1 MKENMERIENI
12 RKEITESLETIE
24 QLKELTNIKVTYLGK
39 KGPINELSQSMKEL
53 SIEDKKVLGK
63 ALNDFKTEITNLINE
78 KEEYLKQKELQ
89 EKLEKEKI
97 DITLPATKLTVGGI
111 HPLIRTV
118 EEIEN
123 IFMSMGYDVVE
134 GPEVEQD
141 LYNFEKLNL
150 PKGHPAR
157 DAQDTFY
164 IEDEEILLRTQT
176 SGVQAR
182 TMDANT
188 EKGPI
193 RIICPGKVYRRDDDD
208 ATHSHQ
214 FMQLEALV
222 VDKNISVANL
232 KGTLEEVIRKL
243 FGEDREIRLRPSFFP
258 FTEPSFEVDV
268 TCFKCGGKGCSICKD
283 TGWIEVLGSGEVHP
297 NVLRNCGY
305 DPEVYTGFAI
315 GIGIERIA
323 MLKYGITD
331 IRSFYT
337 NDMRFLNDFNRV
349 GGNSNEIK

>member
-1 MKENMERIENI
+1 MNTKMKQIEKI
-12 RKEITESLETIE
+12 KSEIKNTLETIE
-24 QLKELTNIKVTYLGK
+24 SVKELTELKVTYLGK
-39 KGPINELSQSMKEL
+39 KGSINELSQSMKKL
-53 SIEDKKVLGK
+53 SNEDKKVFGK
-63 ALNDFKTEITNLINE
+63 ALNDFKMEITELIQT
-78 KEEYLKQKELQ
+78 KEQTLKQKELE
-89 EKLEKEKI
+89 EKLEQEKI
-97 DITLPATKLTVGGI
+97 DITLPATKLTVGTM

-123 IFMSMGYDVVE
+123 IFISMGYDVVE

-164 IEDEEILLRTQT
+164 IEDEEVLLRTQT

-182 TMDANT
+182 TMDSHL

-193 RIICPGKVYRRDDDD
+193 RMICPGKVYRRDDDD

-232 KGTLEEVIRKL
+232 KGTLEEVIKKL

-305 DPEVYTGFAI
+305 DPEIYTGFAI

-331 IRSFYT
+331 IRNFYT
-337 NDMRFLNDFNRV
+337 NDMRFLNDFNRI
-349 GGNSNEIK
+349 GSDK